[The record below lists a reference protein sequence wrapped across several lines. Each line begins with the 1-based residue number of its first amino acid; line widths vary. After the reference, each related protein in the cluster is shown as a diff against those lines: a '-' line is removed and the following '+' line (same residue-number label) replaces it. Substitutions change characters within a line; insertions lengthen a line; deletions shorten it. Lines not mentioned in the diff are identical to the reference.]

1 MESLFALLP
10 QYDVVT
16 ISGLADGVDQM
27 CHEMSIKADIPTIAV
42 L

>member
-1 MESLFALLP
+1 MESLFGLLP

-27 CHEMSIKADIPTIAV
+27 CHELSIKAGIPTIAV